1 MTSEMAF
8 IESLLLQKRHFL
20 SSKRGRLFKKY
31 FFSFCNWGTLAQKK
45 GTFFTFKKSGGGT
58 CPHCPPP
65 VPRPLHW
72 GDHVDY
78 ISSKINKK
86 FGLLKRIKSCLPLD
100 ARITFV
106 KSYIL
111 PLIDYGDICWGDRGN
126 ETLMND
132 LQILHNKAAK
142 IVLDQPIYSSATDA
156 LSNLNGNP

>member
-1 MTSEMAF
+1 
-8 IESLLLQKRHFL
+8 
-20 SSKRGRLFKKY
+20 
-31 FFSFCNWGTLAQKK
+31 
-45 GTFFTFKKSGGGT
+45 
-58 CPHCPPP
+58 
-65 VPRPLHW
+65 
-72 GDHVDY
+72 VDY

-106 KSYIL
+106 KSFIL

-156 LSNLNGNP
+156 LSKLKWKSLKRRRAEHRAIFAYKAINNMLSHQFSFQLNCDFHRIYITPDLRITSGKPMLRGGGVTGQR